1 MPKKKWRLN
10 LILTLKK
17 YRANKYTIL
26 SLKRI
31 MRIYSNVYNYV
42 ICPQIIMRLYSNAY
56 NYAVYLQIIMKSIM
70 RINVQPGI
78 SLFAHFKHKAKIYDL
93 NFPNLLKI
101 KNEHF

>member
-26 SLKRI
+26 SLKCI

-42 ICPQIIMRLYSNAY
+42 IYPQIIMKSIMRLYSNAY

-70 RINVQPGI
+70 RINV
-78 SLFAHFKHKAKIYDL
+78 
-93 NFPNLLKI
+93 
-101 KNEHF
+101 